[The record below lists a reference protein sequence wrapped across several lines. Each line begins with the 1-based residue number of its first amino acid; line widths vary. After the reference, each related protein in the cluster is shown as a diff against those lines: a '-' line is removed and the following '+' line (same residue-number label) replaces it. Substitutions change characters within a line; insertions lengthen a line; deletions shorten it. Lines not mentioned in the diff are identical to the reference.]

1 MPNVANDRPPSDRE
15 VGRVMSETVRQT
27 IDAVLEQLTSQEKR
41 ELMERLARS
50 LRPAA
55 QESTAVKRL
64 DVLRQLRQE
73 LAALPV
79 HNPADGFAGRDHD
92 QALYGDRS

>member
-1 MPNVANDRPPSDRE
+1 
-15 VGRVMSETVRQT
+15 MSETVRQT
-27 IDAVLEQLTSQEKR
+27 IDAVVEQLTPQEKR
-41 ELMERLARS
+41 ELMERLAQS
-50 LRPAA
+50 LRPSSQEVSAA
-55 QESTAVKRL
+55 RRL
-64 DVLRQLRQE
+64 EALRQLRQE